1 MKRAKIQLSPQDF
14 PAELRPLLSK
24 AELYDSSCHSNARTL
39 FIAPDF
45 YLKIDERGELK
56 REAQMA
62 AWFHRRGLGAEV
74 VQYISR
80 GRDYLLTRSLPGQD
94 GCSWLDD
101 PERLCRALAQ
111 TLRELHALS
120 PAGLP
125 RSTRLERYLAS
136 AEDRD
141 GGYWDQSV
149 LMPEF
154 TVRSREEAW
163 GVMQANKHRLKSDT
177 LIHGDFCLPNVILN
191 GGQPGSLIDLAMAGA
206 GDRHIDLYWAVWSLW
221 HNLKTDQYTGLFLD
235 LYGRDRFDA
244 AMLPVIAA
252 FEAFG

>member
-1 MKRAKIQLSPQDF
+1 MKQAKIRLSLQSL
-14 PAELRPLLSK
+14 PAELHPFLAG
-24 AELYDSSCHSNARTL
+24 AELYDSSCRSNARTL
-39 FIAPDF
+39 YIAPDY
-45 YLKIDERGELK
+45 YLKIDGRGELK
-56 REAQMA
+56 REAQMTD
-62 AWFHRRGLGAEV
+62 WFYHRGLGPEV
-74 VQYISR
+74 VQYLSR
-80 GRDYLLTRSLPGQD
+80 DRDYLLTRSVPGGD

-125 RSTRLERYLAS
+125 RSTRLERYLIS
-136 AEDRD
+136 AENRD

-163 GVMQANKHRLKSDT
+163 RVMQAHKHRLKNDT

-191 GGQPGSLIDLAMAGA
+191 GGGSGSLIDLSMAGA